1 LATLV
6 SQPEFQILIML
17 ISVPIMKMLNCY
29 YSATAAEMHFHLKN
43 TTEKEDVTERCTKT
57 LSLLRSKGHC
67 YLEVTFKAMFRA
79 ESVMRS
85 IFASR
90 VESLLNK
97 SASWAVFP
105 MAISKRLNN
114 LFISCSCIASLSLNC
129 CDTSDRSQYCLL
141 RRNAKAKLRS
151 VLALSVK
158 AASSERS
165 PMELGFDSRLI
176 SI

>member
-1 LATLV
+1 
-6 SQPEFQILIML
+6 
-17 ISVPIMKMLNCY
+17 
-29 YSATAAEMHFHLKN
+29 MHFHLKN

-57 LSLLRSKGHC
+57 L
-67 YLEVTFKAMFRA
+67 MFRA

>member
-1 LATLV
+1 
-6 SQPEFQILIML
+6 
-17 ISVPIMKMLNCY
+17 
-29 YSATAAEMHFHLKN
+29 MHFHLKN

-57 LSLLRSKGHC
+57 LSLSDQLKFSLQR
-67 YLEVTFKAMFRA
+67 LFQLFRA